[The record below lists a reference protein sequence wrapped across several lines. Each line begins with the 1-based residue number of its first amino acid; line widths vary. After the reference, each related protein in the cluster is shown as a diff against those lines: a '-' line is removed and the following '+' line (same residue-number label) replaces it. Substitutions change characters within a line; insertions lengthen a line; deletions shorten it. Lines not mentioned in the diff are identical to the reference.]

1 VVDVADGQ
9 APADGNLP
17 HDADGLF
24 GDEAGKAVLVGDRAG
39 GVPALDEVS
48 IRQIIGLVHADMQ
61 PEAVPEGRMLTAASP
76 RHG

>member
-1 VVDVADGQ
+1 MGRRRPTGLSPPNVDGR
-9 APADGNLP
+9 L
-17 HDADGLF
+17 
-24 GDEAGKAVLVGDRAG
+24 GDEAVTAVLVGDRAG